1 LRFAEIITEKIDKIP
16 PLPDTV
22 VEIENICNNENSTVQ
37 DIVKIVE
44 IDPILTAKILKV
56 ANSPYYGFTSKITN
70 ITDAVALLGIN
81 TILTFAMET
90 ALKNQFQKIDLTP
103 YSLSVENFMQS
114 SFKQKRLMILWH
126 VSLNLKKSDS
136 LIPASF
142 LSDLGKLIIAEII
155 AESGLEKEFSNKIK
169 NAKNIDE
176 ILKLEK
182 EYIGYSSLET
192 TARILYKWRFNINV
206 ILPIIGAENPEMSDE
221 TMQPYSYA
229 LKIVKVAIGLQGI
242 ITKNSLKDAL
252 ALLDKTN
259 FTVKD
264 FLIAVNRLK

>member
-103 YSLSVENFMQS
+103 YSLSVEN
-114 SFKQKRLMILWH
+114 
-126 VSLNLKKSDS
+126 N
-136 LIPASF
+136 F
-142 LSDLGKLIIAEII
+142 LSFN
-155 AESGLEKEFSNKIK
+155 SSNIH
-169 NAKNIDE
+169 
-176 ILKLEK
+176 
-182 EYIGYSSLET
+182 S
-192 TARILYKWRFNINV
+192 
-206 ILPIIGAENPEMSDE
+206 
-221 TMQPYSYA
+221 
-229 LKIVKVAIGLQGI
+229 AIP
-242 ITKNSLKDAL
+242 
-252 ALLDKTN
+252 
-259 FTVKD
+259 
-264 FLIAVNRLK
+264 